1 MATTLLAPRT
11 ASFGDDRDEERME
24 LDDGTADAVLLAAAG
39 RSLLIF
45 TSVGCSTCRL
55 ARQVLPAAA
64 LPVDRLY
71 WVDAERSGGLVQR
84 YGVFHLPALF
94 LVRDGEFF
102 GAVQA
107 PLREAALAAAILRA
121 AEREPE
127 ELP

>member
-1 MATTLLAPRT
+1 
-11 ASFGDDRDEERME
+11 ME
-24 LDDGTADAVLLAAAG
+24 LDDGTADAVLLAASG

-45 TSVGCSTCRL
+45 TSVGCATCRV
-55 ARQVLPAAA
+55 ARQVLPVAT
-64 LPVDRLY
+64 LPVERLY

-94 LVRDGEFF
+94 LVRDGDFL
-102 GAVQA
+102 GPVQA
-107 PLREAALAAAILRA
+107 PLREPALVAAILTA

>member
-1 MATTLLAPRT
+1 MIAPGMA
-11 ASFGDDRDEERME
+11 ME
-24 LDDGTADAVLLAAAG
+24 LDDGTADAELLAASG

-45 TSVGCSTCRL
+45 TSIGCASCRL
-55 ARQVLPAAA
+55 ARQVLPAAR
-64 LPVDRLY
+64 LPVERLY

-94 LVRDGEFF
+94 LVCDGDFL

-107 PLREAALAAAILRA
+107 PLREPALEAAIEAAAG
-121 AEREPE
+121 REPE

>member
-1 MATTLLAPRT
+1 MVTTLLASLR
-11 ASFGDDRDEERME
+11 ARLGDDRGEESME
-24 LDDGTADAVLLAAAG
+24 LDDGTADAVLLEAPG

-45 TSVGCSTCRL
+45 TSVGCATCRL

-94 LVRDGEFF
+94 LVRDGEFL
-102 GAVQA
+102 GPVQA
-107 PLREAALAAAILRA
+107 PLREPALVAAIQA
-121 AEREPE
+121 ADGRESE

>member
-1 MATTLLAPRT
+1 M
-11 ASFGDDRDEERME
+11 D
-24 LDDGTADAVLLAAAG
+24 LDDGTADAVLLAASG

-45 TSVGCSTCRL
+45 TSAGCATCRL
-55 ARQVLPAAA
+55 ARQVLPVAT
-64 LPVDRLY
+64 LPVERLY

-94 LVRDGEFF
+94 LVRDGDFL
-102 GAVQA
+102 GPVQA
-107 PLREAALAAAILRA
+107 PLREPALVAAILTA

>member
-1 MATTLLAPRT
+1 MVTTLLASLR
-11 ASFGDDRDEERME
+11 ARLGDERGEEAME
-24 LDDGTADAVLLAAAG
+24 LDDGTADAVLLAAPG

-45 TSVGCSTCRL
+45 TSVGCATCRL
-55 ARQVLPAAA
+55 ARQVLPAAR

-94 LVRDGEFF
+94 LVRDGELL
-102 GAVQA
+102 GPVQA
-107 PLREAALAAAILRA
+107 PLREPALVAAIQAADGRA
-121 AEREPE
+121 SE

>member
-1 MATTLLAPRT
+1 
-11 ASFGDDRDEERME
+11 ME
-24 LDDGTADAVLLAAAG
+24 LDDGTADAVLLDAPG

-45 TSVGCSTCRL
+45 TSVGCASCRL

-94 LVRDGEFF
+94 LVRDGAFL
-102 GAVQA
+102 GAVHA
-107 PLREAALAAAILRA
+107 PLREAPLAAAILAADGRA
-121 AEREPE
+121 PD

>member
-1 MATTLLAPRT
+1 
-11 ASFGDDRDEERME
+11 ME

-45 TSVGCSTCRL
+45 TSVGCATCRL
-55 ARQVLPAAA
+55 ARQVLPAAR
-64 LPVDRLY
+64 LPIERLY

-94 LVRDGEFF
+94 LVRDGELL
-102 GAVQA
+102 GPVQA
-107 PLREAALAAAILRA
+107 PLREPALVAAILA
-121 AEREPE
+121 ADGRTPE

>member
-1 MATTLLAPRT
+1 
-11 ASFGDDRDEERME
+11 ME
-24 LDDGTADAVLLAAAG
+24 LDDGTADAVLLAAPG

-45 TSVGCSTCRL
+45 TSAGCASCRL

-64 LPVDRLY
+64 LPVERLY

-94 LVRDGEFF
+94 LVRDGELL
-102 GAVQA
+102 GPVQA
-107 PLREAALAAAILRA
+107 PLRESALVAAILVA
-121 AEREPE
+121 DACEPE

>member
-1 MATTLLAPRT
+1 MATTLSARPR
-11 ASFGDDRDEERME
+11 ARLGDDRDEKAME

-45 TSVGCSTCRL
+45 TSVGCATCRL
-55 ARQVLPAAA
+55 ARQVLPAAR
-64 LPVDRLY
+64 LPIERLY

-94 LVRDGEFF
+94 LVRDGELL
-102 GAVQA
+102 GPVQA
-107 PLREAALAAAILRA
+107 PLREPALVAAILA
-121 AEREPE
+121 ADGRTPE

>member
-1 MATTLLAPRT
+1 
-11 ASFGDDRDEERME
+11 ME
-24 LDDGTADAVLLAAAG
+24 LDDGTADAVLRAASG

-45 TSVGCSTCRL
+45 TSAGCATCRL
-55 ARQVLPAAA
+55 ARQVLPVAT
-64 LPVDRLY
+64 LPVERLY

-94 LVRDGEFF
+94 LVRDGDFL
-102 GAVQA
+102 GPVQA
-107 PLREAALAAAILRA
+107 PLREPALVAAILTA

>member
-1 MATTLLAPRT
+1 
-11 ASFGDDRDEERME
+11 ME
-24 LDDGTADAVLLAAAG
+24 LDDGTADAVLLAASG

-45 TSVGCSTCRL
+45 TSAGCATCRV
-55 ARQVLPAAA
+55 ARQVLPVAT
-64 LPVDRLY
+64 LPVERLY

-94 LVRDGEFF
+94 LVRDGDFL
-102 GAVQA
+102 GPVQA
-107 PLREAALAAAILRA
+107 PLREPALVAAILTA

>member
-1 MATTLLAPRT
+1 
-11 ASFGDDRDEERME
+11 ME
-24 LDDGTADAVLLAAAG
+24 LDDGTADAVLLEAPG

-45 TSVGCSTCRL
+45 TSVGCATCRL

-84 YGVFHLPALF
+84 YGVFYLPALF
-94 LVRDGEFF
+94 LVRDGEFL
-102 GAVQA
+102 GPVQA
-107 PLREAALAAAILRA
+107 PLREPALVAAIQA
-121 AEREPE
+121 ADGRESE

>member
-1 MATTLLAPRT
+1 
-11 ASFGDDRDEERME
+11 ME
-24 LDDGTADAVLLAAAG
+24 LDDGTADAVLLAASG

-45 TSVGCSTCRL
+45 TSAGCATYRL
-55 ARQVLPAAA
+55 ARQVLPVAT
-64 LPVDRLY
+64 LPVERLY

-94 LVRDGEFF
+94 LVRDGDFL
-102 GAVQA
+102 GPVQA
-107 PLREAALAAAILRA
+107 PLREPALVAAILTA

>member
-1 MATTLLAPRT
+1 
-11 ASFGDDRDEERME
+11 ME
-24 LDDGTADAVLLAAAG
+24 LDDGTADAVLLAAPG

-45 TSVGCSTCRL
+45 TSVGCATCRL
-55 ARQVLPAAA
+55 ARQVLPAAR

-94 LVRDGEFF
+94 LVRDGELL
-102 GAVQA
+102 GPVQA
-107 PLREAALAAAILRA
+107 PLREPALVAAIQA
-121 AEREPE
+121 ADGRTSE